1 MGDSVYPYACA
12 NASST
17 PDVAGCEMWSNELSL
32 AAQLVGCFF
41 ASRVALDGRNLG
53 ATLWAPVAVY
63 TGWFGLLLYTSWS
76 GALSLPRLSE
86 RGVLVDLFVLRGL
99 GPYFSRADVYS
110 EDSRRRRGWD
120 VDSPRRPAHALG
132 TRVLSCLGSS
142 SRATQKRTTR
152 AARADR
158 VASRGR
164 VRVASGSAA
173 TPAATRILAGGPAR
187 LLRRRGRPRKRR
199 RFARRHGPHR
209 RAAVPPVRE
218 LVVSLVRSDRECPLC
233 NCVEIVFTHARER
246 RVTPP
251 RAAPPRSVPR
261 SPPRVASAR
270 RTRRP

>member
-99 GPYFSRADVYS
+99 GPY
-110 EDSRRRRGWD
+110 
-120 VDSPRRPAHALG
+120 
-132 TRVLSCLGSS
+132 
-142 SRATQKRTTR
+142 
-152 AARADR
+152 ARAVVPRLIQPCYAKTHHEDLP
-158 VASRGR
+158 VFFG
-164 VRVASGSAA
+164 VVGV
-173 TPAATRILAGGPAR
+173 LGNVGG
-187 LLRRRGRPRKRR
+187 
-199 RFARRHGPHR
+199 
-209 RAAVPPVRE
+209 
-218 LVVSLVRSDRECPLC
+218 SLVATGL
-233 NCVEIVFTHARER
+233 IGARQFR
-246 RVTPP
+246 L
-251 RAAPPRSVPR
+251 
-261 SPPRVASAR
+261 SAN
-270 RTRRP
+270 